1 MPGKVEQ
8 IIEDDPLIVA
18 PCGINCSL
26 CRAYVRDRNPCP
38 GCRGGIENK
47 APTCFN
53 CSIKNC
59 KELATGGYQFC
70 TSCASYPCAKLLHLD
85 LRYRTRY
92 RVSVIANL
100 ERIQAVGT
108 DLFVAEEVEK
118 WTCPECGERLCM
130 HKPQCLNC
138 GYTW

>member
-8 IIEDDPLIVA
+8 IIEDDPLIIA

-26 CRAYVRDRNPCP
+26 CRAYTRDRNPCP
-38 GCRGGIENK
+38 GCRGGVENK
-47 APTCFN
+47 APTCLN
-53 CSIKNC
+53 CAIKNC
-59 KELATGGYQFC
+59 AELASAGDEFC
-70 TSCASYPCAKLLHLD
+70 YSCASFPCAKLLHLD
-85 LRYRTRY
+85 HRYRTRY

-100 ERIQAVGT
+100 ERVQAVGA
-108 DLFVAEEVEK
+108 DRFVEEEADQ
-118 WTCPECGERLCM
+118 WACPECGERLCM